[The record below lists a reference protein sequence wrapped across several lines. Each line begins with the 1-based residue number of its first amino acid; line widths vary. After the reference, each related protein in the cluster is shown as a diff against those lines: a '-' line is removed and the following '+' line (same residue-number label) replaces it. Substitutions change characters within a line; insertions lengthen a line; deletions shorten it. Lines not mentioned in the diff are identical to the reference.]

1 MDCNEEALSEG
12 FMSDSE
18 YMHEPVASSSSDKY
32 LGEAD
37 DEQVL
42 HEHLLSYET
51 MKTTLILTLAV
62 TELSFSHYYFI
73 FCG

>member
-1 MDCNEEALSEG
+1 MSEG

-18 YMHEPVASSSSDKY
+18 YMHEPVASSSSDKCF
-32 LGEAD
+32 GEAD
-37 DEQVL
+37 DEQAL

-51 MKTTLILTLAV
+51 MKTTLILTLAL
-62 TELSFSHYYFI
+62 TEFSFCYYYFI